1 MNVVTIDG
9 LPVYRAEINGDDTG
23 MLCISLV
30 DEPAVL
36 RDFQKLSKQERDDR
50 ERVRQL
56 YTIADAE
63 RQIVR
68 GVVMRADFPIYR
80 RDANGFE
87 YYIIYKADTIREMA
101 EKYLA
106 DNFQNRVN
114 LDHEEGAYVDGV
126 QLVQWFIKDT
136 AAGIVPDGFDD
147 CADGSL
153 FAEFHVTDAE
163 IWDAIKAGT
172 YRGFS
177 LEGVF
182 DLAPE
187 QDQHDVERIV
197 EETRGL
203 FSRLTQIFPNMKF
216 SKFFNA
222 LRKSVEMRSATSDK
236 GVIAWDGDDD
246 VKVGDELFVE
256 DEDGNRT
263 SAADDTYTL
272 TDGRVLTVEGG
283 KVASIAESQT
293 FGEVSTDKGAIRW
306 DGDEDL
312 KAGDAVYRIDEDGNR
327 AEVEDGE
334 YTTTDGKVIT
344 VADGKV
350 ASITDTAAEVEA
362 RRQERMAR
370 IQKYEASYDEKIRA
384 IYNAIFEK
392 RGSRDDDYFY
402 IAEAGDDYAV
412 ICYWGEDY
420 TDHYYRYAI
429 RVDEDANV
437 TVENDGEE
445 VKMAFVPIDFV
456 SPWEDTRDTEIE
468 ALRKQVAEL
477 KKQPAA
483 LPAHKAVKAAAQTT
497 GDVHKDN
504 LARILTARR

>member
-1 MNVVTIDG
+1 MPLFIFSVKSGVKMNVVTIDG

-56 YTIADAE
+56 YTVTDAE

-68 GVVMRADFPIYR
+68 GVVMRSDFPIYR

-197 EETRGL
+197 EETRGV

-236 GVIAWDGDDD
+236 GVIVWEGDDEL
-246 VKVGDELFVE
+246 KVGDELFVE
-256 DEDGNRT
+256 DENGERT
-263 SAADDTYTL
+263 AAADDTYVL
-272 TDGRVLTVEGG
+272 TDG
-283 KVASIAESQT
+283 S
-293 FGEVSTDKGAIRW
+293 
-306 DGDEDL
+306 
-312 KAGDAVYRIDEDGNR
+312 AV
-327 AEVEDGE
+327 VV
-334 YTTTDGKVIT
+334 TDGKV
-344 VADGKV
+344 ADIIV
-350 ASITDTAAEVEA
+350 NEAPAEQTEAPADEATEAAEQTNAAESVEA
-362 RRQERMAR
+362 AEQT
-370 IQKYEASYDEKIRA
+370 EAAEEMPADEVPAPDDRDDVESDDRA
-384 IYNAIFEK
+384 IEQLRKEMNEAYAKIDALEAALAEL
-392 RGSRDDDYFY
+392 RD
-402 IAEAGDDYAV
+402 
-412 ICYWGEDY
+412 
-420 TDHYYRYAI
+420 
-429 RVDEDANV
+429 RVAA
-437 TVENDGEE
+437 VEN
-445 VKMAFVPIDFV
+445 
-456 SPWEDTRDTEIE
+456 
-468 ALRKQVAEL
+468 
-477 KKQPAA
+477 QPAA
-483 LPAHKAVKAAAQTT
+483 VDAHRHVRAAAQTT

-504 LARILTARR
+504 LARILNARR

>member
-50 ERVRQL
+50 ERERQL

-68 GVVMRADFPIYR
+68 GVVMRSDFPIYR

-246 VKVGDELFVE
+246 LKIGDELFVE
-256 DEDGNRT
+256 DENGERT
-263 SAADDTYTL
+263 AAADDTYTL
-272 TDGRVLTVEGG
+272 TDGT
-283 KVASIAESQT
+283 
-293 FGEVSTDKGAIRW
+293 
-306 DGDEDL
+306 
-312 KAGDAVYRIDEDGNR
+312 AV
-327 AEVEDGE
+327 VV
-334 YTTTDGKVIT
+334 TDGKV
-344 VADGKV
+344 ADIIV
-350 ASITDTAAEVEA
+350 NEAPAADEAPADEATEAAEQTDAAEAVEA
-362 RRQERMAR
+362 AEQT
-370 IQKYEASYDEKIRA
+370 EAAEEMPADEVPAPDDRDDVESDDRA
-384 IYNAIFEK
+384 IEQLRKEMNEAYAKIDALEAALAEL
-392 RGSRDDDYFY
+392 RD
-402 IAEAGDDYAV
+402 
-412 ICYWGEDY
+412 
-420 TDHYYRYAI
+420 
-429 RVDEDANV
+429 RVAA
-437 TVENDGEE
+437 VEN
-445 VKMAFVPIDFV
+445 
-456 SPWEDTRDTEIE
+456 
-468 ALRKQVAEL
+468 
-477 KKQPAA
+477 QPAA
-483 LPAHKAVKAAAQTT
+483 VDAHRHVRAAAQTT
-497 GDVHKDN
+497 GDAHKDN
-504 LARILTARR
+504 LARILNARR